1 MILIN
6 IRKLLILFI
15 WKFMIF
21 NLIHPFLTPL
31 KYFIDVVMIFMI
43 FMQTIFISF
52 FKKKASLLS
61 YYQIG
66 V

>member
-52 FKKKASLLS
+52 
-61 YYQIG
+61 
-66 V
+66 